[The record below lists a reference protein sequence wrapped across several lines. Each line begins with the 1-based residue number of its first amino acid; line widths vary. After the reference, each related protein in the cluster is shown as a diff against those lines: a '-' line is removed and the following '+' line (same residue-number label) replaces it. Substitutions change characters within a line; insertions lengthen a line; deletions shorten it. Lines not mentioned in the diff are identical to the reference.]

1 MSSELKSVELQKSSS
16 FPNTLQIIDEL
27 IISNGCPENCMKLFT
42 QRSVDVKK

>member
-27 IISNGCPENCMKLFT
+27 IISNGCPENCCHEAFYSKI
-42 QRSVDVKK
+42 SWC